1 MTEILAVANQK
12 GGVGKTTTVVNLGAS
27 LAANDADVIV
37 FDMDPQANAT
47 SGLGAEPGGPGMMSL
62 LLGRARPGDL
72 AVPTEVEG
80 LHVVPGTRDL
90 AGLELE
96 LASVEDRQALLRSR
110 LEGEDQLDRYD
121 YVLVDCPPSLGLLTI
136 NSLVAATGVLLPIQS
151 EYYAL
156 EGLSH
161 LLDTISRIRRLW
173 NPGLRI
179 KGVLLT
185 MYDRRLRLSREVEED
200 VRSHLGD
207 ALYSTRIPRNVR
219 LGEAPS
225 YGKPV
230 LLYDAYSA
238 GARSY
243 LRLAGEIMS
252 S

>member
-1 MTEILAVANQK
+1 MASILAVANQK

-27 LAANDADVIV
+27 LAANDADVLIL
-37 FDMDPQANAT
+37 DMDPQSNAT
-47 SGLGAEPGGPGMMSL
+47 SGLGIDPSADGMMSL
-62 LLGRARPGDL
+62 LLGKGDIDSL
-72 AVPTEVEG
+72 AVATEVEG
-80 LHVVPGTRDL
+80 LFVVPGTRDL
-90 AGLELE
+90 AGLEIE
-96 LASVEDRQALLRSR
+96 LASVEGRQGLLRESVRSDGR
-110 LEGEDQLDRYD
+110 LQGFD

-136 NSLVAATGVLLPIQS
+136 NSLVAADGVLLPIQS

-173 NPGLRI
+173 NPSLRI
-179 KGVLLT
+179 QGVLLT
-185 MYDRRLRLSREVEED
+185 MYDGRLRLSREVEED
-200 VRSHLGD
+200 VSAHLGD
-207 ALYSTRIPRNVR
+207 ALYKTRIPRNVR

-243 LRLAGEIMS
+243 LRLAQELMDS
-252 S
+252 

>member
-37 FDMDPQANAT
+37 LDMDPQANAT
-47 SGLGAEPGGPGMMSL
+47 SGLGADPEGRGMMDL
-62 LLGRARPGDL
+62 LLGSGRPDDL
-72 AVPTEVEG
+72 AVPTELEG
-80 LHVVPGTRDL
+80 LHIVPGTRDL

-110 LEGEDQLDRYD
+110 LETEDQLDRYD

-161 LLDTISRIRRLW
+161 LLDTIARIRRLW
-173 NPGLRI
+173 NPALRI
-179 KGVLLT
+179 KGVFLT
-185 MYDRRLRLSREVEED
+185 MFDKRLRLSREVEED

-207 ALYSTRIPRNVR
+207 ALYNTRIPRNVR

>member
-1 MTEILAVANQK
+1 MTNILAVANQK

-27 LAANDADVIV
+27 LAVSDADVLV
-37 FDMDPQANAT
+37 VDMDPQANAT
-47 SGLGAEPGGPGMMSL
+47 SGLGAGTTDGEMMDL
-62 LLGRARPGDL
+62 LLGRAGL
-72 AVPTEVEG
+72 SELVVPTEVEG

-90 AGLELE
+90 AGLEIE
-96 LASVEDRQALLRSR
+96 LASVENRQDLLHRR
-110 LEGEDQLDRYD
+110 LDADPASADFE
-121 YVLVDCPPSLGLLTI
+121 YVLIDCPPSLGLLTI
-136 NSLVAATGVLLPIQS
+136 NALVAATGVLLPIQS

-173 NPGLRI
+173 NPGLRVI
-179 KGVLLT
+179 GVFLT
-185 MYDRRLRLSREVEED
+185 MYDKRLRLSREVEED
-200 VRSHLGD
+200 VRRHLGK
-207 ALYSTRIPRNVR
+207 ALYKTRIPRNVR

-243 LRLAGEIMS
+243 LRLARELMEG
-252 S
+252 

>member
-1 MTEILAVANQK
+1 MTKILSVANQK

-27 LAANDADVIV
+27 LAVSDVDV
-37 FDMDPQANAT
+37 LVLDMDPQANAT
-47 SGLGAEPGGPGMMSL
+47 SGLGADTSHGEMMDL
-62 LLGRARPGDL
+62 LLGRGGIREL
-72 AVPTEVEG
+72 SSPTEVEG

-90 AGLELE
+90 AGLEME
-96 LASVEDRQALLRSR
+96 LASVEGRQEVLRRR
-110 LEGEDQLDRYD
+110 LEADPSTGSFD
-121 YVLVDCPPSLGLLTI
+121 YILMDCPPSLGLLTI
-136 NSLVAATGVLLPIQS
+136 NALVASTGVLLPIQS

-173 NPGLRI
+173 NPGLRVV
-179 KGVLLT
+179 GVLLT
-185 MYDRRLRLSREVEED
+185 MYDGRLRLSREVEED
-200 VRSHLGD
+200 VRNHLGK
-207 ALYSTRIPRNVR
+207 ALYKTRIPRNVR

-243 LRLAGEIMS
+243 LRLARELLES
-252 S
+252 

>member
-1 MTEILAVANQK
+1 MASILAVANQK

-27 LAANDADVIV
+27 LAANDADVLIL
-37 FDMDPQANAT
+37 DMDPQSNAT
-47 SGLGAEPGGPGMMSL
+47 SGLGIDPSADGMMSL
-62 LLGRARPGDL
+62 LLGKGDIDSL
-72 AVPTEVEG
+72 AVATEVEG
-80 LHVVPGTRDL
+80 LFVVPGTRDL
-90 AGLELE
+90 AGLEIE
-96 LASVEDRQALLRSR
+96 LASIEGRQGLLRESIRSDGR
-110 LEGEDQLDRYD
+110 LQGFD

-136 NSLVAATGVLLPIQS
+136 NSLVAADGVLLPIQS

-173 NPGLRI
+173 NPSLRI
-179 KGVLLT
+179 QGVLLT
-185 MYDRRLRLSREVEED
+185 MYDGRLRLSREVEED
-200 VRSHLGD
+200 VSAHLGD
-207 ALYSTRIPRNVR
+207 ALYKTRIPRNVR

-243 LRLAGEIMS
+243 LRLAQELMDS
-252 S
+252 